1 MEVNAEKL
9 ANALLEAT
17 NNIVAMSQ
25 ELAKER
31 KKSDLFYQD
40 LLDARIKI
48 DDLETQIAALEGEK

>member
-31 KKSDLFYQD
+31 EKSELFYKD
-40 LLDARIKI
+40 CLDAKI
-48 DDLETQIAALEGEK
+48 EIEELKAQIAALEGEK